1 MTQEKILIIDDEA
14 DLVESIARNLEAD
27 GFQTIRAFSGADGLR
42 KATDEHPDLILL
54 DVAMRDL
61 NGYEVLTKIK
71 DRGIPTRVIVFT
83 GYATSLRDVVKFIKA
98 GACDYLIKGQG
109 ATVLVMDAVKRSLA
123 VETTINLHVSDTT
136 PIVEQLIAAAEKL
149 SKDKD
154 RLQIQNTALVKNENR
169 ASILMVAIRLLCLL
183 IAVGLTALLSSSGL
197 VSKTWVFLLPVV
209 LFALLILPLE
219 RVKTLYLKA
228 PSTEGKI
235 EM

>member
-98 GACDYLIKGQG
+98 GACDYVIKGHG
-109 ATVLVMDAVKRSLA
+109 ATVLVMDAVKRALA

-136 PIVEQLIAAAEKL
+136 PIVEQLIASAEKL

-154 RLQIQNTALVKNENR
+154 LLQMQNTALVKNENR

-183 IAVGLTALLSSSGL
+183 IAVGLTALLSS
-197 VSKTWVFLLPVV
+197 F
-209 LFALLILPLE
+209 PLQ
-219 RVKTLYLKA
+219 V
-228 PSTEGKI
+228 
-235 EM
+235 